1 MGKEIFD
8 AVRKT
13 LYVLL
18 LVFFV
23 MSATAGTVS
32 AAEVIVYEHVNF
44 GGESFDAT
52 SDQPSA
58 GGNLNDKVSSIKV
71 KSGTWRFY
79 EYINYGGRYWDL
91 GPGEYSSVE
100 SVGIPDDS
108 ISSFKLVI

>member
-1 MGKEIFD
+1 MGKEIFGT
-8 AVRKT
+8 VRKI
-13 LYVLL
+13 LYVSL

-32 AAEVIVYEHVNF
+32 AAEVTVYELLNF

-52 SDQPSA
+52 GDQPNVGA
-58 GGNLNDKVSSIKV
+58 QWNEKISSIKV

-79 EYINYGGRYWDL
+79 EDINYGGRYWDL
-91 GPGEYSSVE
+91 RPGEYSSVG

-108 ISSFKLVI
+108 ISSFKQI